1 MDGDLPRL
9 SGDAGEMATEEGQPL
24 LGSKEEKENWQQPTE
39 HHPITDNYLRK
50 EFEAWLD
57 NLSVTFLSLVD
68 LQKNE
73 ALDHLIALSGAAQ
86 LKHLS
91 NNLEALLKR
100 DFLKLL
106 PLELSFYLLKWLDPQ
121 TLLTCCLVSK
131 QWNKVISACL
141 EVWQVACRNL
151 GWQIDDSVQEAL
163 HWKKVYLK
171 ANLRMKQLESHEAF
185 ETSSLIGHSARVYAL
200 YYKDGLLCTGQC
212 IYGIQ
217 THTCAAVK
225 FDEQKLV
232 TGSFDNTVACWEW
245 SSGAKTQHFRGHTG
259 AVFSVDYNDEL
270 DILVSGSADF
280 TVKVWALST
289 SVCLNTLTGHTEW
302 VTKIWPIGRE
312 INCRCLKTL
321 TVSEDRSISLQPR
334 LHFDGKYIVC
344 SSAIGLYQW
353 DFASYDI
360 LRTEKLISRWPLPE
374 YRKSKRGSSFLA
386 GEMSWLDG
394 LDGQN
399 DMGLVFA
406 TSMPD
411 HSIHLVLWKEHG

>member
-1 MDGDLPRL
+1 MIHDASNSMGVTSMNCRWSSHGKGRENDSWHGLRSTLQFANLHHKTIISNELKFLPF
-9 SGDAGEMATEEGQPL
+9 
-24 LGSKEEKENWQQPTE
+24 LGLESE
-39 HHPITDNYLRK
+39 
-50 EFEAWLD
+50 
-57 NLSVTFLSLVD
+57 V
-68 LQKNE
+68 KNE
-73 ALDHLIALSGAAQ
+73 IDEHQ
-86 LKHLS
+86 
-91 NNLEALLKR
+91 
-100 DFLKLL
+100 KLN
-106 PLELSFYLLKWLDPQ
+106 DGG
-121 TLLTCCLVSK
+121 V
-131 QWNKVISACL
+131 N
-141 EVWQVACRNL
+141 
-151 GWQIDDSVQEAL
+151 
-163 HWKKVYLK
+163 
-171 ANLRMKQLESHEAF
+171 ANLKGSDDL
-185 ETSSLIGHSARVYAL
+185 SAKLWDVS
-200 YYKDGLLCTGQC
+200 TGQC

-245 SSGAKTQHFRGHTG
+245 SSGARTQHFRGHTG

-270 DILVSGSADF
+270 DLLVSGSADF

-289 SVCLNTLTGHTEW
+289 GTCLNTLTGHTEW
-302 VTKIWPIGRE
+302 VTKVVLQKCKVKSLLHSPGDHILLSADKYEIKIWPIGRE
-312 INCRCLKTL
+312 INCKCLKTL
-321 TVSEDRSISLQPR
+321 SVSEDRSICLQPR

-344 SSAIGLYQW
+344 SSALGLYQW

-360 LRTEKLISRWPLPE
+360 LRVIKTPELANLALLGFGDIFALLFDNRYLYIMDLRTENLISRWPLPE

-386 GEMSWLDG
+386 GEMSWLNG